1 MFTRLV
7 LSLLLGF
14 VLSSEATAQKRK
26 NDSATVGPAARVT
39 LDETPRRRVSTGIV
53 FSHQDSISILSG
65 VQTSANPFAGN
76 DIGIYLHHID
86 YTNQWL
92 ADRPSI
98 WREDRFAS
106 FDPAD
111 LDGPASFIEVFIDD
125 WKFASYRSFSF
136 HVLADDVVG
145 LEIKS
150 NFSF

>member
-1 MFTRLV
+1 MYTRLV

-14 VLSSEATAQKRK
+14 VLSSEATAQKRQ
-26 NDSATVGPAARVT
+26 NGRATVGPAARVM
-39 LDETPRRRVSTGIV
+39 LDETPQRRVSTGVV
-53 FSHQDSISILSG
+53 FSHQETIAGIGSTQS
-65 VQTSANPFAGN
+65 SAGLFASS
-76 DIGIYLHHID
+76 DIGLYLHHFD
-86 YTNQWL
+86 YTNAWL

-98 WREDRFAS
+98 WREDRFAR
-106 FDPAD
+106 FDPAE

-150 NFSF
+150 DFSF